1 MSASARRILATDRV
15 LPRNIRS
22 NGATKIARTETER
35 KPRPDA
41 AKECAGKL
49 SVFVAADNR
58 LLREALARMLAK
70 KGSIEVTGLESPVP
84 LQAEHVVQTNANV
97 LLLTSRGTLND
108 DLLMIQQVRAAA
120 PGARILLL
128 GMARNEAEFL
138 QC

>member
-1 MSASARRILATDRV
+1 MRGSSLTRLWNCSESCANGTALCSGRVEAGESQNITGGGVKRMSASARSILATDRV

-58 LLREALARMLAK
+58 LLREALAR
-70 KGSIEVTGLESPVP
+70 
-84 LQAEHVVQTNANV
+84 
-97 LLLTSRGTLND
+97 
-108 DLLMIQQVRAAA
+108 
-120 PGARILLL
+120 
-128 GMARNEAEFL
+128 
-138 QC
+138 